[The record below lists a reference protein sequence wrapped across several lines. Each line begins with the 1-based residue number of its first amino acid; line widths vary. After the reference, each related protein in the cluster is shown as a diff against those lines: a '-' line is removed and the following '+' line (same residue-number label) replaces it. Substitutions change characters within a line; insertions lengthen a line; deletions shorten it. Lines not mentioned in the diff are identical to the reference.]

1 MTTDSV
7 PDCALCIRQEISPFP
22 YEAIVKALKPFSSA
36 KSVMWAQDEP
46 ENAGA
51 WTFVVPRLQQI
62 LPKSRKL
69 QYVGRDAMA
78 TPAPGVKQYYEE
90 QRKSIEEQVF
100 AGL

>member
-1 MTTDSV
+1 M
-7 PDCALCIRQEISPFP
+7 
-22 YEAIVKALKPFSSA
+22 
-36 KSVMWAQDEP
+36 
-46 ENAGA
+46 
-51 WTFVVPRLQQI
+51 PRLQQI

-78 TPAPGVKQYYEE
+78 TPAPGVKQYFEE

>member
-1 MTTDSV
+1 
-7 PDCALCIRQEISPFP
+7 
-22 YEAIVKALKPFSSA
+22 
-36 KSVMWAQDEP
+36 MWAQDEP

-51 WTFVVPRLQQI
+51 WTFVMPRLQQI

-78 TPAPGVKQYYEE
+78 TPTPGVKQYFEE